1 MRILIVNTSENVGGA
16 AVAANRLME
25 ALNNNGVKAKM
36 LVMKK
41 TTHHITVVGLP
52 HAWLQ
57 RLHFLWE
64 RFVIYCHLH
73 FSRHNLFAIDIA
85 NAGTDITSLREFKE
99 ADLIHLSWINQ
110 GMLSLANIKRIVRSG
125 KPVVWTMHDLWT
137 ATGICHY
144 ARQCPSFRTGCHN
157 CRLLPRGGGKEDLS
171 RKVWNRKKA
180 LYHNANI
187 HFITCSRWLEGQARQ
202 SALMKGQRIT
212 AIPNPIDT
220 RLFAPTDKAEAR
232 LKNQLPTDRR
242 IILFV
247 AHRVDDDRK
256 GANYFV
262 EAVNRLA
269 DANPHFANNT
279 CVAAIGR
286 NSESIA
292 ALLHVPTYAVGFVTD
307 ERQMASVYATADV
320 FVLPSLEDN
329 LPNTIMES
337 LACGVPCVGFK
348 VGGIPEMIDH
358 RVNGYVANFKDV
370 ADLAAGMAWVL
381 DEADARALSAAA
393 RRKVETTYSQ
403 SAVASQYIEVYN
415 EMIAQKTYRI

>member
-41 TTHHITVVGLP
+41 TTDHITVVGLP

-171 RKVWNRKKA
+171 RKVWNRKMA

-220 RLFAPTDKAEAR
+220 RLFVPTDKAEAR

-292 ALLHVPTYAVGFVTD
+292 SLLHVPTYAVGFVTD
-307 ERQMASVYATADV
+307 ERQMASVYTAADV

-393 RRKVETTYSQ
+393 RRKVEMTYSQ